1 MSILANAISTT
12 VPVDVQFHL
21 LPESPVQSLDFD
33 VAEGTEVELVYDP
46 YEDQP
51 FRIRVNGTT
60 EEAYTERSEAEQAFQ
75 DLLVAIAEG
84 NREAEYQRRDRERF

>member
-1 MSILANAISTT
+1 MSLADAISTT
-12 VPVDVQFHL
+12 VPVDVQFNL
-21 LPESPVQSLDFD
+21 LPESPVQSLNFD
-33 VAEGTEVELVYDP
+33 VAEGTEVELLYDP
-46 YEDQP
+46 YEEQP

-75 DLLVAIAEG
+75 DLLVAIVEG

>member
-1 MSILANAISTT
+1 MSILANAISTSI
-12 VPVDVQFHL
+12 PLDGQL
-21 LPESPVQSLDFD
+21 NILPETPVQSLDFD
-33 VAEGTEVELVYDP
+33 VAEGTEVELLYDP
-46 YEDQP
+46 YEEQP